1 MTRVAMVVL
10 VGALVLAL
18 AVEAAAV
25 PIAQRLVARA
35 MGRCLTFEAVTIDA
49 VRRPVLPG
57 LLVGRARDVELVAT
71 GIELEGLRV
80 ERARIRSAQVLL
92 PWAPFPPADPPPA
105 ALEITANERDLE
117 AWLQARAPLG
127 LTPVVEL
134 TPGVAAVGV
143 AALPARVRVEVAV
156 RDRVLRV
163 APVGRVPAWFAS
175 LGLDL
180 AFEVPEDV
188 TLDHLVVEEGRL
200 AATLAVDAVAGV
212 DGSRGCV
219 GPLAD
224 RSEAPA

>member
-1 MTRVAMVVL
+1 MTRVALVVL
-10 VGALVLAL
+10 ASVLVLAL
-18 AVEAAAV
+18 VAEAAAV
-25 PIAQRLVARA
+25 PIAQRQVARA
-35 MGRCLTFEAVTIDA
+35 MGRCLTFESVTIDA
-49 VRRPVLPG
+49 VRRPIVPR

-80 ERARIRSAQVLL
+80 EHARIRSAQVLL

-105 ALEITANERDLE
+105 ALELTATERDLQ

-127 LTPVVEL
+127 LTPLVEL

-143 AALPARVRVEVAV
+143 AALPTRVRVEVAV

-180 AFEVPEDV
+180 TFELPDDVALED
-188 TLDHLVVEEGRL
+188 LVVEEGRL
-200 AATLAVDAVAGV
+200 AVTLAVDALAGV
-212 DGSRGCV
+212 DGSEDCA
-219 GPLAD
+219 GPLAMA
-224 RSEAPA
+224 SEVPA

>member
-1 MTRVAMVVL
+1 MTRVAIVVL
-10 VGALVLAL
+10 ASVVVLAL
-18 AVEAAAV
+18 IAEAAAV
-25 PIAQRLVARA
+25 PLARHQVARA
-35 MGRCLTFEAVTIDA
+35 MGRCLTFESVTIDA
-49 VRRPVLPG
+49 VRRPIVPR
-57 LLVGRARDVELVAT
+57 LLVGRAREVELVAT

-80 ERARIRSAQVLL
+80 DHARIRSAQVLL

-105 ALEITANERDLE
+105 ALELTATERDLQ

-143 AALPARVRVEVAV
+143 SALPTRVRVEVAV

-180 AFEVPEDV
+180 AFELPDDVALED
-188 TLDHLVVEEGRL
+188 LVVEEGRL
-200 AATLAVDAVAGV
+200 AVTLAVDALAGV
-212 DGSRGCV
+212 DGSDDCA
-219 GPLAD
+219 GPLAID
-224 RSEAPA
+224 TEVPA